1 MKAGGTDIAT
11 LVSMSGTLS
20 TDIHDSQ
27 SDIT

>member
-27 SDIT
+27 SPT